1 MRTTIS
7 RLGRTALLT
16 AVVTALYLAPA
27 IRPQAQSLNPAT
39 NPVAGAG
46 SSAAV
51 ASTQAAFAPA
61 VVDADAILARME
73 ANQIYRS
80 IEYSGKMEIT
90 SGGKT
95 RVKLM
100 KSWAVGEDKAFIE
113 FENPEDK
120 GVRMLKLG
128 KNLWMY
134 FPKERETVKISGHLL
149 KEGMMGSDVSYED
162 AMEPGALR
170 ELYSAASAGEE
181 SIGGRACVIVELTAR
196 KPDLAYSRRT
206 LWIDTERFIT
216 MQTRLYARSG
226 KLLKETRT
234 LAIDRIGGRWFPVSV
249 EMSDKLKKDSKTV
262 FTMTKLTLDPPID
275 VNRFSLAALTR

>member
-1 MRTTIS
+1 MKKRVFARTT
-7 RLGRTALLT
+7 LLALFLVIAAVPQAAAQTGAQPVAQT
-16 AVVTALYLAPA
+16 AVQAVAQAAAQPA
-27 IRPQAQSLNPAT
+27 I
-39 NPVAGAG
+39 
-46 SSAAV
+46 
-51 ASTQAAFAPA
+51 
-61 VVDADAILARME
+61 DAKAILARME
-73 ANQIYRS
+73 ANQVYHS

-90 SGGKT
+90 GGGKT
-95 RVKLM
+95 RIKLM
-100 KSWAVGEDKAFIE
+100 KAWAVGADKAFIE

-134 FPKERETVKISGHLL
+134 FPKERDTVKISGHLL

-170 ELYSAASAGEE
+170 ELYAAETAGEE
-181 SIGGRACVIVELTAR
+181 TVGGRTCVVLELVAK

-206 LWIDTERFIT
+206 LWIDTERYIT

-234 LAIDRIGGRWFPVSV
+234 LETGKIGERWFPVSV

-262 FTMTKLTLDPPID
+262 FTMTNLVLDPKID
-275 VNRFSLAALTR
+275 ESRFSLATLTK

>member
-1 MRTTIS
+1 MRKEHETMRTAFS
-7 RLGRTALLT
+7 GSGGRTCLVAILATLSLVPALRPAAQT
-16 AVVTALYLAPA
+16 A
-27 IRPQAQSLNPAT
+27 SL
-39 NPVAGAG
+39 GAE
-46 SSAAV
+46 
-51 ASTQAAFAPA
+51 T
-61 VVDADAILARME
+61 ILARME
-73 ANQIYRS
+73 ANQVYRS
-80 IEYSGKMEIT
+80 IEYSGKMVIT

-100 KSWAVGEDKAFIE
+100 RSWAVGEDKAFIE

-134 FPKERETVKISGHLL
+134 FPKERDTVKISGHLL

-170 ELYSAASAGEE
+170 EYYRAETAGEE
-181 SIGGRACVIVELTAR
+181 TIGGRNCVIVELTA
-196 KPDLAYSRRT
+196 KTPELAYSRRS

-234 LAIDRIGGRWFPVSV
+234 LETGKIGGRWFPVSV

-262 FTMTKLTLDPPID
+262 FTMTRLTLDPAID
-275 VNRFSLAALTR
+275 ENRFSLAALTR